1 MTGMVIF
8 NVVLMAGIVAFIA
21 GGLAW
26 AVATQHRDHG
36 VAASGPMLSRHVW
49 SRRARAHAGSR
60 RPLYARPPYR
70 AAPWPAA

>member
-8 NVVLMAGIVAFIA
+8 NVVLMAAIVLVIA

-36 VAASGPMLSRHVW
+36 VAAAGPLLRRQVW
-49 SRRARAHAGSR
+49 SRNRRAHAGSR
-60 RPLYARPPYR
+60 RPLYVRPPYGTR
-70 AAPWPAA
+70 PWPAA

>member
-8 NVVLMAGIVAFIA
+8 NVVLMVGIVLVIA

-36 VAASGPMLSRHVW
+36 VTSSGSLLARRVW
-49 SRRARAHAGSR
+49 SRGPRAHAGSR

-70 AAPWPAA
+70 AEPRPAA